1 MRWKRIT
8 ARAISEICAAAQNG
22 SKVRAGLRILLY
34 HSVGSSLVHDSYGI
48 SIDRDLFARHMQ
60 ILAEDDSL
68 TITSL
73 SKTAIDHRPL
83 RVAVTFDDGYRDNLY
98 AAAPILL
105 KLHIPFTVFITTSFL
120 QQRSRDDYLSPKEL
134 KELAALP
141 GVSIGSHGVT
151 HLPLTSCDDATLQH
165 EVHDS
170 RRKLEDWIGKRVDA
184 IAYPFGSVNRRVRDA
199 ASDAGYVTGVT
210 SRFDINNAHRDPLL
224 LCRSEIIAADTE
236 RVFRQKIRGAWDWY
250 RWRARDPAHV
260 R

>member
-1 MRWKRIT
+1 MRWQRIT
-8 ARAISEICAAAQNG
+8 ARAVSEIWAAARNG

-34 HSVGSSLVHDSYGI
+34 HSVGSSLAHDSYGI
-48 SIDRDLFARHMQ
+48 SIGRDLFARHMQ
-60 ILAEDDSL
+60 ILAEADSL

-73 SKTAIDHRPL
+73 SEMPIDHRPL

-120 QQRSRDDYLSPKEL
+120 QEGSRDYLSPNEL

-141 GVSIGSHGVT
+141 GVSIGSHSVT
-151 HLPLTSCDDATLQH
+151 HLPLATCDNATLQH

-170 RRKLEDWIGKRVDA
+170 RRRLEDWIGKPVDA
-184 IAYPFGSVNRRVRDA
+184 IAYPFGSVNRRVRDVVRE
-199 ASDAGYVTGVT
+199 AGYVTGVT
-210 SRFDINNAHRDPLL
+210 SRFDVNDAHRDPLL

-250 RWRARDPAHV
+250 RWRARDPVHV

>member
-1 MRWKRIT
+1 
-8 ARAISEICAAAQNG
+8 
-22 SKVRAGLRILLY
+22 
-34 HSVGSSLVHDSYGI
+34 
-48 SIDRDLFARHMQ
+48 MQ

-73 SKTAIDHRPL
+73 SKTPIDHRPL

-105 KLHIPFTVFITTSFL
+105 KLQIPFTVFITTSFL
-120 QQRSRDDYLSPKEL
+120 QQDSRDYLSANEL

-151 HLPLTSCDDATLQH
+151 HLPLVTCDNATLQH

-170 RRKLEDWIGKRVDA
+170 RRRLEDWIGKRVDA
-184 IAYPFGSVNRRVRDA
+184 IAYPFGSVNRRVRDVA
-199 ASDAGYVTGVT
+199 RDAGYAIGAT
-210 SRFDINNAHRDPLL
+210 SRFDINDAHRDPLL

-250 RWRARDPAHV
+250 RWRARDPVHV

>member
-1 MRWKRIT
+1 MRWKRTT
-8 ARAISEICAAAQNG
+8 ARAISEICAAVQNG

-34 HSVGSSLVHDSYGI
+34 HSVGSSLAHDSYGI

-73 SKTAIDHRPL
+73 SKTPIDPRPL

-105 KLHIPFTVFITTSFL
+105 KLQIPFTVFITTSFL
-120 QQRSRDDYLSPKEL
+120 QQDSRDYLSANEL

-151 HLPLTSCDDATLQH
+151 HLPL
-165 EVHDS
+165 V
-170 RRKLEDWIGKRVDA
+170 
-184 IAYPFGSVNRRVRDA
+184 
-199 ASDAGYVTGVT
+199 
-210 SRFDINNAHRDPLL
+210 
-224 LCRSEIIAADTE
+224 
-236 RVFRQKIRGAWDWY
+236 
-250 RWRARDPAHV
+250 
-260 R
+260 